1 MPKGL
6 KLHLPFSKISR
17 ILWKPIIFFLFQWKG
32 VIKVGFLS
40 QSSSKITVTKA
51 WKGEKKKERG
61 VKERRRSKK
70 AIFALTFISRLW
82 WLLLAGRNSWTQ
94 KADLAVDYQYSS
106 YFLKDSRG
114 ERNAGA
120 RENHLTREKVRSGG
134 ERAKWGTTAKIQA
147 FDLMRCSHNAKLW
160 LVLPTASRLSYDRIS
175 GGSYRC
181 PSQCLPFKFFIEI
194 VWLHLNLY
202 LELWKPG

>member
-1 MPKGL
+1 M
-6 KLHLPFSKISR
+6 
-17 ILWKPIIFFLFQWKG
+17 
-32 VIKVGFLS
+32 
-40 QSSSKITVTKA
+40 
-51 WKGEKKKERG
+51 
-61 VKERRRSKK
+61 KERRRSKK

-134 ERAKWGTTAKIQA
+134 EREKWGTTDKIQA

-194 VWLHLNLY
+194 LWLHLNLY